1 MALALTGGV
10 AAVTGASSGI
20 GRATALALASEGAAV
35 ALGGRRADRLE
46 EVAETIRAQGGT
58 ALAHAAD
65 LTTAEAA
72 QGFVDHAHAELGRL
86 DALVNCAGALSA
98 GRFDESDPAR
108 WGAMIDVNVLA
119 VLNCTSAALP
129 LMTAQRSGH
138 IVNVSSV
145 AGRHPVPGWAVYCLT
160 KAGISAFSTSLRAE
174 LLPLGIRVTLIEPG
188 FTETEMLAAPAVG
201 EIVSRLSAERGTGL
215 MSADDVAG
223 AVVYA
228 LSQPDRLT
236 VEEIVMR
243 PFRRR

>member
-1 MALALTGGV
+1 V

-35 ALGGRRADRLE
+35 ALAGRRAERLE
-46 EVAETIRAQGGT
+46 EVAGEIRAQGGT
-58 ALAHAAD
+58 ALAHPAD
-65 LTTAEAA
+65 LTTAGAA
-72 QGFVDHAHAELGRL
+72 HEFVERAHAELGRL
-86 DALVNCAGALSA
+86 DALVNCAGALTA
-98 GRFDESDPAR
+98 ERFDESEPAR
-108 WGAMIDVNVLA
+108 WGEMIDVNVLA
-119 VLNCTSAALP
+119 VLHCTSAALP

-145 AGRHPVPGWAVYCLT
+145 AASHPVPGWAVYCLT
-160 KAGISAFSTSLRAE
+160 KAGISAFSASLRAE

-243 PFRRR
+243 PFRRH

>member
-1 MALALTGGV
+1 V

-20 GRATALALASEGAAV
+20 GRATALALASDGVAV
-35 ALGGRRADRLE
+35 VLGGRRADRLE
-46 EVAETIRAQGGT
+46 EVAEMISARGGR
-58 ALAHAAD
+58 ALAHPAD

-72 QGFVDHAHAELGRL
+72 RAFVQHAHEELGRL

-98 GRFDESDPAR
+98 GRFDESDPER
-108 WGAMIDVNVLA
+108 WGPMLDVNISA
-119 VLNCTSAALP
+119 VLHCTAAALP
-129 LMTAQRSGH
+129 LMKAQRAGH
-138 IVNVSSV
+138 IVNIASV
-145 AGRHPVPGWAVYCLT
+145 AGRQPVPGWAVYCLT

-243 PFRRR
+243 PFRRQ